1 MSLSRPERRG
11 GKIRKVKAL
20 DTPLRRAASGL
31 GAGALLFAAYPALAK
46 LLTMLVSEPGAAF
59 VDQRF
64 QRLLL
69 PEVSRLGS
77 ALALA
82 FLALLFW
89 CGRELL
95 RRRGD
100 PARRTPEQGL
110 ALAVLPLAFLLP
122 FWFLPFTYF
131 AVTFAMLCFALAAG
145 RFVSQLRQNPDGGF
159 LDRYCW
165 IVLAL
170 FVAGYALWGGLSQL
184 HSHSVLGMQWLDW
197 GHYYESLR
205 NTWHGRFFYLNLSHG
220 CFLGSRFCPSLLIL
234 SPVLPFGVPGL
245 FFAGALLVASG
256 ALLVYALAR
265 HFRARK
271 TEALLFGV
279 WYLFLPGVVNLEL
292 PLLDGFHEV
301 FLLLPAVL
309 GAVLAYCKQRYW
321 LAGVLVLFCFGVRET
336 APFMFFG
343 FGVTLFLT
351 GRKRHG
357 VILAGASLLALLLI
371 LGVLMPLARPAE
383 KTVYDHVTFYPHL
396 GNTVPEIALSPILRF
411 KAFWGKLFCEGHSWN
426 YYFALFL
433 PFAFLAAA
441 APEWLIPMAFDLV
454 MVAEDRRFDSQ
465 TLLRHYQCVMLIT
478 LVVAALEGFRKL
490 RAGTAPKYVKFF
502 LYPAAERPTNGILA
516 ATFTAT
522 VGMTLFFTQIP
533 GLPGA
538 DPRLE
543 TWSDVRGTVREFT
556 ELMEPGAQV
565 TAGPR
570 LAGFLVDKYDMY
582 LSSDA
587 AEPLK
592 RYVLV
597 EGFNPDYR
605 QKALRLELMRDP
617 RWTLV
622 KSAYLE
628 DHAVQILLFE
638 HKPRRVALRDGVRML
653 TEREWRGCG
662 SPIPCRLPQLEM
674 RGRPA
679 LTRDGRAFVMIFVR
693 VVEPVACDLGF
704 EVRLSYFDAPDT
716 TAFLPFGNGVLPAE
730 QAPKGS
736 VYTFAVPVAGR
747 LRSCQVN
754 IQPFEN
760 TGQEL

>member
-1 MSLSRPERRG
+1 ML
-11 GKIRKVKAL
+11 
-20 DTPLRRAASGL
+20 
-31 GAGALLFAAYPALAK
+31 AAYPALAK
-46 LLTMLVSEPGAAF
+46 LLTMLTAERGAAF

-64 QRLLL
+64 QTLLT
-69 PEVSRLGS
+69 PGAVSPLAS

-82 FLALLFW
+82 LLAGLFW
-89 CGRELL
+89 GGRELL
-95 RRRGD
+95 IRRGD
-100 PARRTPEQGL
+100 PERRSPELGL
-110 ALAVLPLAFLLP
+110 ALAALPLIFLLP
-122 FWFLPFTYF
+122 FAILPL
-131 AVTFAMLCFALAAG
+131 TFWGIPLCMLCFALAAG
-145 RFVSQLRQNPDGGF
+145 RFVSQLRQSADDGAF
-159 LDRYCW
+159 DRYYW
-165 IVLAL
+165 IILSIFIV
-170 FVAGYALWGGLSQL
+170 GYALWGALSQL
-184 HSHSVLGMQWLDW
+184 QSHSALGMQWLDW

-205 NTWHGRFFYLNLSHG
+205 NTWRGRFFYLNLSHG
-220 CFLGSRFCPSLLIL
+220 CFLGSRFCPSMLIL
-234 SPVLPFGVPGL
+234 SPVLLPGPPGL

-256 ALLVYALAR
+256 AWLVYALAR

-271 TEALLFGV
+271 REALLFGI

-301 FLLLPAVL
+301 FLLFPAVL
-309 GAVLAYCKQRYW
+309 GAILAYCKQRYW

-336 APFMFFG
+336 VPFMFFG

-357 VILAGASLLALLLI
+357 VILAGASLIALVLI

-411 KAFWGKLFCEGHSWN
+411 KAFWGKLFCEAHSWN
-426 YYFALFL
+426 YYFVLFL

-478 LVVAALEGFRKL
+478 LVVASLEGFRKL

-502 LYPAAERPTNGILA
+502 LYPTAERPTNGIIA
-516 ATFTAT
+516 ATLTAT

-533 GLPGA
+533 KLPGA

-543 TWSDVRGTVREFT
+543 KWRDVRGTMREFT

-570 LAGFLVDKYDMY
+570 LAGFLVDKYDVY
-582 LSSDA
+582 LSNDK

-605 QKALRLELMRDP
+605 QKELRVRLLNDP
-617 RWTLV
+617 EWTLV
-622 KSAYLE
+622 RQEFLA
-628 DHAVQILLFE
+628 DHEQTVLLFE
-638 HKPRRVALRDGVRML
+638 HKPRPIALKAKVFRASDD
-653 TEREWRGCG
+653 EWRACG
-662 SPIPCRLPQLEM
+662 APRPSALPQLELRW
-674 RGRPA
+674 RGETAP
-679 LTRDGRAFVMIFVR
+679 DGRSFLIFFAR
-693 VVEPVACDLGF
+693 LVEKVDFDLGF
-704 EVRLSYFDAPDT
+704 SVRIAYADGSETSVFFA
-716 TAFLPFGNGVLPAE
+716 FGNGLLPAE
-730 QAPKGS
+730 KADPGD
-736 VYTFAVPVAGR
+736 VYAFVVPVADGEVKTVE
-747 LRSCQVN
+747 LLTWSFGNV
-754 IQPFEN
+754 
-760 TGQEL
+760 GQEL